1 MKNFL
6 YSLVGEIGCFILLVF
21 IGIVWKEKKKE
32 NISLNELK
40 KLFIIKV

>member
-21 IGIVWKEKKKE
+21 IGIVWKEKKRK
-32 NISLNELK
+32 ILVLNELK